1 MDRRKFLQ
9 LSAFTSAGALLLNGQ
24 KVSAFSQ
31 TNLMNSI
38 PPSVI
43 DGRTL
48 VLVQLRGGN
57 DGLNTLI
64 PEAQY
69 DDYARLRPTVKIKKT
84 GTGAAIPLDNTQE
97 DAQKLL
103 IHPSCTGLK
112 SLYDAGKLNIIHS
125 VGYPQLNKSH
135 FASRA
140 LMFQG
145 GDGTFENSNKTDGWM
160 ARFLNS
166 AYDYQQYQD
175 PLGIQLGSQ
184 KPSLG
189 FQSSHDHKVD
199 VNLSGQDVSG
209 YYNVVSNIGNP
220 VPEIPTSDYGDA
232 LSYIANIESGIN
244 TYSQRISEVFN
255 TGLSRR
261 NSESTVT
268 YPDKNKLADQL
279 KTVATL
285 IRGGSKTKV
294 FLVSYDGFD
303 THGNQ
308 VQSAS
313 EAHKGKHAELLKD
326 VGDALKYFQDD
337 LEMLG
342 IDDQVVSATFTE
354 FGRKPAENGNLGT
367 DHGNLGPMF
376 VIGKHINPGITGT
389 NLDLS
394 TVTKHYDQT
403 AMQYDYRQVFT
414 SLISDYLGATDEV
427 VNETEFGQF
436 SANKINLIDASQ
448 RPDEELSVKEILK
461 GNKVSI
467 SHNPVISDFNITYV
481 SHRFFRGKIEMNSI
495 NGSLVLSLDQDF
507 APRLN
512 TIPVHVSHLISGI
525 YILSIYD
532 EKGQSFYRQK
542 IVKE

>member
-9 LSAFTSAGALLLNGQ
+9 LSAYTSAGALMLNGH

-38 PPSVI
+38 PASVV

-69 DDYARLRPTVKIKKT
+69 SDYARLRPTVRLKNT
-84 GTGAAIPLDNTQE
+84 GSNAAIQLDNTLSDSE
-97 DAQKLL
+97 KLL
-103 IHPSCTGLK
+103 IHPSFTGLK

-145 GDGTFENSNKTDGWM
+145 GDGTFENSNKDDGWM
-160 ARFLNS
+160 ARFLHS
-166 AYDYQQYQD
+166 AYDYAQYQD

-189 FQSSHDHKVD
+189 FQSAHDHKVD
-199 VNLSGQDVSG
+199 INLSGQDVAG
-209 YYNVVSNIGNP
+209 YFNVVSNIGNP

-232 LSYIANIESGIN
+232 LSYIANIESSVN
-244 TYSQRISEVFN
+244 TYSERISEVFSE
-255 TGLSRR
+255 GLSKR
-261 NSESTVT
+261 NAESTVV
-268 YPDKNKLADQL
+268 YPSQNKLADQL

-294 FLVSYDGFD
+294 FLVSHDGFD

-308 VQSAS
+308 VQSGS
-313 EAHKGKHAELLKD
+313 ESHKGKHADLLKD

-337 LEMLG
+337 LGMLG
-342 IDDQVVSATFTE
+342 IEDKVVSATFTE

-376 VIGKHINPGITGT
+376 VIGKNINGGVTGT

-394 TVTKHYDQT
+394 GVTEHYDQT
-403 AMQYDYRQVFT
+403 IMQYDYRQVFT
-414 SLISDYLGATDEV
+414 SLISDHLGATDEV
-427 VNETEFGQF
+427 LTDTEFGEF
-436 SANKINLIDASQ
+436 SSKKLNLI
-448 RPDEELSVKEILK
+448 EETQKVDGKLSVEEILK
-461 GNKVSI
+461 GNKTSI
-467 SHNPVISDFNITYV
+467 SQNPIASDFIISYFGN
-481 SHRFFRGKIEMNSI
+481 RAFRGKIEINSI
-495 NGSLVLSLDQDF
+495 NGAKMMSMPQDF
-507 APRLN
+507 VPRLN
-512 TIPVHVSHLISGI
+512 TMPVDISHLISGV
-525 YILSIYD
+525 YILVLLD
-532 EKGQSFYRQK
+532 ENNQSFYRKK
-542 IVKE
+542 IIKL